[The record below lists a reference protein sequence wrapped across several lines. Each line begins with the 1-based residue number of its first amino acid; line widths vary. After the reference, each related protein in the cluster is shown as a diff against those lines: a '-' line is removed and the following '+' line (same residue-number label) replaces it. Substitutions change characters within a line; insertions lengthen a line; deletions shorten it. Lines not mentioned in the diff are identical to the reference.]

1 MSILLPT
8 IVNKLAAEWQ
18 RFYRIIKRVGE
29 IKYVVHMRDRRRKN
43 QLCHVNMLWKWQVC
57 EPTDT
62 GYSSKEVLETGEGD
76 LIWGG
81 NDGSTLTEAQLAGR
95 LSQDRS
101 ATLQGVLEVFSDV
114 YHDKPT
120 SRPWT

>member
-29 IKYVVHMRDRRRKN
+29 IDYVVHMHDRRRKN
-43 QLCHVNMLWKWQVC
+43 QLYHVNMLWKWQVC

-76 LIWGG
+76 LLIWGG
-81 NDGSTLTEAQLAGR
+81 NDGSTLTEAQLGW
-95 LSQDRS
+95 
-101 ATLQGVLEVFSDV
+101 LEAESGSKCHIARCTGDILRCL
-114 YHDKPT
+114 P
-120 SRPWT
+120 